1 MKVLIIG
8 LGSIAL
14 KHIKALQEL
23 YSSVVIYALRR
34 KGELSKGIEGVIEVF
49 DISEIEVDTLS
60 FILISNPTSA
70 HYQTIREVIAYK
82 KPLFIEKPLFGA
94 LSREANELVT
104 KVEKQGIQTYVACN
118 LRYLE
123 CIAKTKELLANKRIN
138 EVNVYCGSYLPDW
151 RPNVDFRKVYS
162 ANKEMGGGVHIDLIH
177 ELDYVYWLF
186 GTPIHTQS
194 FFSNKSSLNITAYDY
209 ANYLWEY
216 DDFSVSVVLN
226 YYRRDRKRTL
236 EILTDEGTYLV
247 DLLKNTILYNDELVF
262 QSRQVPLETY
272 TAQMQFFVEEILNKQ
287 TKFNTIVEGYK
298 VLKLCLQE

>member
-1 MKVLIIG
+1 MKALIIG

-23 YSSVVIYALRR
+23 YPSVVIYALRR
-34 KGELSKGIEGVIEVF
+34 KAELSKGIKGVIEIF
-49 DISEIEVDTLS
+49 DINEIDIDPID
-60 FILISNPTSA
+60 FILISNPTSV
-70 HYQTIREVIAYK
+70 HYDTIQKVIRYK
-82 KPLFIEKPLFGA
+82 KPLFIEKPLFDA
-94 LSREANELVT
+94 LSKEAKELIT
-104 KVEKQGIQTYVACN
+104 EVEKQEITTYVACN
-118 LRYLE
+118 LRFLE
-123 CIAKTKELLANKRIN
+123 SIAKTKELLVGRRVN

-186 GTPIHTQS
+186 GAPIHTQS

-226 YYRRDRKRTL
+226 YYRRDSKRTL

-247 DLLKNTILYNDELVF
+247 DLLRNNISYNDEIVF
-262 QSRQVPLETY
+262 QSSQLSLQTY

-298 VLKLCLQE
+298 VLELCLQE

>member
-23 YSSVVIYALRR
+23 YPSVVIYALRR
-34 KGELSKGIEGVIEVF
+34 KGELSKKLEGVIEVF
-49 DISEIEVDTLS
+49 NINDIEVDTLS
-60 FILISNPTSA
+60 FILISNPTA
-70 HYQTIREVIAYK
+70 VHYQTIKEVIAYK
-82 KPLFIEKPLFGA
+82 KPLFIEKPLFSD
-94 LSREANELVT
+94 LSKEANELVT
-104 KVEKQGIQTYVACN
+104 KVEKQETPTYVACN
-118 LRYLE
+118 LRFLE
-123 CIAKTKELLANKRIN
+123 CIAKVKELIVGKRIN

-186 GTPIHTQS
+186 GAPIHTQS

-226 YYRRDRKRTL
+226 YYRRDSKRTL

-262 QSRQVPLETY
+262 QSRQIPLETY

-298 VLKLCLQE
+298 VLELCLQE

>member
-1 MKVLIIG
+1 MKALIIG

-23 YSSVVIYALRR
+23 YPSVVIYALRR
-34 KGELSKGIEGVIEVF
+34 KAELSKGIKGVIEIF
-49 DISEIEVDTLS
+49 DINEIDIDPID
-60 FILISNPTSA
+60 FILISNPTSV
-70 HYQTIREVIAYK
+70 HYDTIQKVIRYK
-82 KPLFIEKPLFGA
+82 KPLFIEKPLFDA
-94 LSREANELVT
+94 LSKEAKELIT
-104 KVEKQGIQTYVACN
+104 EVEKQEITTYVACN
-118 LRYLE
+118 LRFLE
-123 CIAKTKELLANKRIN
+123 SIAKTKELLVGRRVN

-186 GTPIHTQS
+186 GAPIHTQS

-226 YYRRDRKRTL
+226 YYRRDSKRTL

-247 DLLKNTILYNDELVF
+247 DLLKNIILYNDELVF
-262 QSRQVPLETY
+262 QSSQLSLETY

-298 VLKLCLQE
+298 VLELCLQE